1 MAAGNSDFD
10 AILSTTLKNYVP
22 KLADNVFTA
31 RPLFYAL
38 NY

>member
-10 AILSTTLKNYVP
+10 AILSPTLKKSVP

-31 RPLFYAL
+31 LRLF
-38 NY
+38 